1 MPKVQQDGDTNSKKN
16 DNISRDPHQK
26 NNCRATNSSR
36 DAINSKIMVARVLTS
51 HTGKQRS
58 SSKEDANQQQRNSSR
73 DTAKAGKPTIMG
85 SPTTASTP
93 TIAGTTAT
101 TRTPAAAGMPAN
113 TTGTPAIEKTHS
125 NSSKD
130 AH

>member
-1 MPKVQQDGDTNSKKN
+1 MHKVQQDGDTNKKN

-26 NNCRATNSSR
+26 NNCSATNSSR
-36 DAINSKIMVARVLTS
+36 DANNSKIMVARVLTS

-58 SSKEDANQQQRNSSR
+58 SSKEATNQQQRNSSR
-73 DTAKAGKPTIMG
+73 DTAKAGKPTITG
-85 SPTTASTP
+85 STTTASTP
-93 TIAGTTAT
+93 TKAGTTAT
-101 TRTPAAAGMPAN
+101 TSTPAAAGMPAN

-125 NSSKD
+125 NSRD